1 MYNVILQ
8 LATCSKGLPQLKK
21 KSFCSDAHFSC
32 QNGKINGPKIVSLI
46 YIVFNY
52 ARGTTEAAKETE

>member
-1 MYNVILQ
+1 MFQ
-8 LATCSKGLPQLKK
+8 GASPTEK